1 MPKVKI
7 HSFEEINQTRRK
19 VRRIIL
25 LISIPFLAIICL
37 FGYKV
42 YEMNMNAE
50 IAAKAYA
57 EKNYGRSIEAS
68 KKEFSNFFEPWL
80 AHYNAGTAYAGN
92 KDYDNAADEFKTALT
107 LTDTEANVCKID
119 SNLAIVYE
127 KQGDEATKK
136 GDQPTATEKYSLSLQ
151 VISGAPKG
159 CFPPPPPPEGS
170 KNNNKAPS
178 GSGGT
183 KAGEEM
189 NQTKER
195 VNKKLN
201 PNDSGDPSNNPGQT
215 PSPTPQPQP
224 SEDPNGQE
232 QVKKQLEDSN
242 SDRTNKENSERGDTG
257 GQPTTD
263 TDKPW

>member
-7 HSFEEINQTRRK
+7 HSYEEINQTRRK
-19 VRRIIL
+19 ARIIIL
-25 LISIPFLAIICL
+25 LISIPFLAVICL

-50 IAAKAYA
+50 AAAKAYA
-57 EKNYGRSIEAS
+57 QKDYTRSVESS
-68 KKEFSNFFEPWL
+68 KREYSNFFEPWV
-80 AHYNAGTAYAGN
+80 AHYNSGTAYAAN
-92 KDYDNAADEFKTALT
+92 KDYNNAVQEFKTALT
-107 LTDTEANVCKID
+107 LTDTQANVCKID
-119 SNLAIVYE
+119 SNLAIAYE
-127 KQGDEATKK
+127 KQGDEATKQ
-136 GDQPTATEKYSLSLQ
+136 GDKPTATEKYSLSLQ

-159 CFPPPPPPEGS
+159 CFPPPPPSQGS
-170 KNNNKAPS
+170 KGNQKPS
-178 GSGGT
+178 TGSSGT

-201 PNDSGDPSNNPGQT
+201 PNNSGNPTNNPSQN
-215 PSPTPQPQP
+215 PQSTPQPKP

-232 QVKKQLEDSN
+232 QVKKQLENSN
-242 SDRTNKENSERGDTG
+242 SDRTNKENSERGNTG
-257 GQPTTD
+257 GSST